1 MSFHLM
7 KFFALYRIHKEN
19 TNIFVSGR
27 HSSYCPS
34 HPRSVSPGGGG
45 VAQPSGRHQ
54 SQQRAAD
61 LPRPDPEPDT
71 SLEPELEAE
80 VTPATARRHSPH
92 CRGHDTRDRDRERR
106 HHRHRHHRHRQQQP
120 EAVGEAGAYQS
131 GLYSVDV
138 EYGYNYTRVGRT
150 LQTKWC
156 QRNTE
161 VIFTSAQILDVGA
174 FNKKKHYSTPF
185 PNIVKIIANILV
197 TP

>member
-1 MSFHLM
+1 M
-7 KFFALYRIHKEN
+7 
-19 TNIFVSGR
+19 SGR

-54 SQQRAAD
+54 SQHRAA
-61 LPRPDPEPDT
+61 DPEPDT

-120 EAVGEAGAYQS
+120 ETVAVGEPGAYQS

-138 EYGYNYTRVGRT
+138 EYGYNYTRVGRR
-150 LQTKWC
+150 LLPTKRC
-156 QRNTE
+156 QRNLA
-161 VIFTSAQILDVGA
+161 VIFTIFGEVACSQISFSLCGQVLK
-174 FNKKKHYSTPF
+174 F
-185 PNIVKIIANILV
+185 
-197 TP
+197 

>member
-34 HPRSVSPGGGG
+34 HPRSVSPAGGG

-120 EAVGEAGAYQS
+120 EAVGEPGAYQS

-150 LQTKWC
+150 LI
-156 QRNTE
+156 N
-161 VIFTSAQILDVGA
+161 
-174 FNKKKHYSTPF
+174 
-185 PNIVKIIANILV
+185 
-197 TP
+197 